1 MNPPLYSIICP
12 FYNEQD
18 NLKEIYVRLTQTMQ
32 KQGSPYEIIF
42 VNDGSD
48 NNGGVLLK
56 MLIGEDP
63 LTRVIDLPHC
73 GKFTAIYQGVQAAR
87 GTFFIL
93 IDSDLQNPPEEI
105 PKLIPYLSQ
114 NDLVQGIR
122 QNRKDPPFKKIV
134 GALANILR
142 RIILG
147 DHIVD
152 IGCTLK
158 CFSRKV
164 LGALIPQE
172 GMQRFFPAIVELQG
186 FSIAQVPVAH
196 EYRRHGKSKYKTFER
211 LMESL
216 ALLPLTFKTIKSNPK
231 NKPLSSKAETI
242 THF

>member
-18 NLKEIYVRLTQTMQ
+18 NLKEIYFRLTQTMQ

-48 NNGGVLLK
+48 NDCEVLLK
-56 MLIGEDP
+56 TLICKDP
-63 LTRVIDLPHC
+63 LTRVINLPH
-73 GKFTAIYQGVQAAR
+73 GGQFIAIYQGVQAAR
-87 GTFFIL
+87 GTFFII

-105 PKLIPYLSQ
+105 LKLIPYLSQ

-122 QNRKDPPFKKIV
+122 QNRKDPLIKKNV
-134 GALANILR
+134 GVLANTLR

-147 DHIVD
+147 DHILD

-158 CFSRKV
+158 CFTRKV
-164 LGALIPQE
+164 LGALIPRE

-186 FSIAQVPVAH
+186 FSVVQVPVMH
-196 EYRRHGKSKYKTFER
+196 EYRRHGKSNYGTLKR
-211 LMESL
+211 LLESL
-216 ALLPLTFKTIKSNPK
+216 ALLPLTFKTIRGAKWRIKQKSG
-231 NKPLSSKAETI
+231 
-242 THF
+242 